1 MPTRTGN
8 PSQYS
13 KDQLKNLLISHNVA
27 LPQGDQRKA
36 VYLQLYL
43 KHILPKDE
51 EAADFSSDDEDMWS
65 ENDLQPVG
73 DHEEKR
79 SDKMDLKSLSDSE
92 IKEQLRKHGVN
103 PGPILPTTRAIYERK
118 LQQLLE
124 EKQLK
129 ENGGGHEDQYSD
141 SEDEGVQVKN
151 LTDVRCELN
160 GDGGNKTLGCDN
172 YSQNNVLTDH
182 NVSASRRSS
191 LPSRPA
197 TLPPAG
203 PYTHIPACIAAEI
216 NKNLAALGVDF
227 SVTKMLKQMER
238 RPPLSQTTDCR
249 NGQENKNLTS
259 KSQEKVTADKI
270 TMTYRAPAN
279 TPKACVFTKPSR
291 LQAMTS
297 PPAMTDDASPDDFSD
312 LLCQSALG
320 MSATR
325 RKPIKGAAGRPIQFR
340 YDDIVTRA
348 RMQEQTKTVTEG
360 KPQRLLS
367 VRLQIVIFLIVAFV
381 VLVYITMES
390 SPENPFDTATED
402 LADVQQP

>member
-1 MPTRTGN
+1 MPTHTGN
-8 PSQYS
+8 LSQYS
-13 KDQLKNLLISHNVA
+13 KDQLKNLLISHNVP

-51 EAADFSSDDEDMWS
+51 EAADFSSDDDDMWS

-92 IKEQLRKHGVN
+92 LKEQLRKHGVN

-129 ENGGGHEDQYSD
+129 ENGGGQEDQYSD

-151 LTDVRCELN
+151 LTDMRCELN
-160 GDGGNKTLGCDN
+160 GDGGNKTLGCDS
-172 YSQNNVLTDH
+172 YSQNN
-182 NVSASRRSS
+182 
-191 LPSRPA
+191 
-197 TLPPAG
+197 
-203 PYTHIPACIAAEI
+203 IPACIAAEF
-216 NKNLAALGVDF
+216 NKNLATLGVDF

-238 RPPLSQTTDCR
+238 KPSLSQTTDYR

-259 KSQEKVTADKI
+259 KSQEKVTADKN

-279 TPKACVFTKPSR
+279 TPKACVFTRPSR
-291 LQAMTS
+291 LQQ
-297 PPAMTDDASPDDFSD
+297 DDASPDDFSD
-312 LLCQSALG
+312 LLSQSALG

-340 YDDIVTRA
+340 YDDIATRA

-360 KPQRLLS
+360 KPQRLVS
-367 VRLQIVIFLIVAFV
+367 VRLQIVIFLIVAFI

-390 SPENPFDTATED
+390 SPENPFNTATED
-402 LADVQQP
+402 LAEVKQP